1 MSHYFQTSENYDEKF
16 INIRQDIVKG
26 VQHSALVQEKFRN
39 YTNTCLYYGL
49 KHGLFHPTV
58 EHPRFIITGGAGF
71 IGSHLVKYLRKQQY
85 KARQIKVLDNL
96 WRGRLHNLQFEN
108 GSWAISIALDFC
120 MLDLRNADDALK
132 FVTGADVVFHL
143 ADVMAGVSSA
153 FSYQLPVFQDNILI
167 NSNTIHAAKTNKI
180 ESFIYVGTACS
191 FPKFLQN
198 DGGIHSLKESPSY
211 PAEREFWY
219 GWSKLMGEY
228 EAELAKSNSF
238 NVGILRLHHVYGP
251 YSDYNTATEQTVPF
265 LIRKALN
272 TNNNSFIV
280 SRSGEQYQDILYVDD
295 VIDSLLS
302 MLKRGMN
309 KGVIQ
314 VGTGKATTIKE
325 LAYIVNQLVER
336 QSQKKMNIIFD
347 NTQSEG
353 DRERIDNFDRAR
365 NILKWKPKVDIQ
377 EGIST
382 TMSWIADNERKQRVL
397 VITIGQIRGGE
408 IAWKSLQKFLL
419 QPFNA
424 HLAIYVSNWQTR
436 TLLHDMAQYIWIVP
450 EYTDWGAVFEMIAK
464 TCHVNSNIG
473 KWRKYCKIPGQ
484 FMGGVANC
492 SHSGSAGILLA
503 FRWLVQQKLLEFNLL
518 DKYDWFILTR
528 ADELYLCNHHD
539 FLEMNKNH
547 ALLPTGENYGGWSDR
562 HIIGKSSNFL
572 KMMNITTD
580 LICKPDFWLKTLKRL
595 RGEVNLESIQK
606 IIWSHMKLE
615 VSEFPRS
622 MFTVKREQDATRWS
636 NGISHPDVEIFGL
649 KIKYPDEFTAAVKHC
664 KITNVTNALKEAQQY
679 NWEV

>member
-26 VQHSALVQEKFRN
+26 VQHSAPVQEKFGN
-39 YTNTCLYYGL
+39 YTNTCPYYGL
-49 KHGLFHPTV
+49 QHGLFHPTV

-71 IGSHLVKYLRKQQY
+71 IGSHLVKHLRKQQY
-85 KARQIKVLDNL
+85 KATQIKVLDNL
-96 WRGRLHNLQFEN
+96 GRGRLHNLQFEN
-108 GSWAISIALDFC
+108 GSWAISIALNFC
-120 MLDLRNADDALK
+120 MLDLRNADDASK

-143 ADVMAGVSSA
+143 ANVMAGVSYA
-153 FSYQLPVFQDNILI
+153 FSHQLPVFQDNILI

-180 ESFIYVGTACS
+180 KNFIYVGTACS
-191 FPKFLQN
+191 FPKILQH
-198 DGGIHSLKESPSY
+198 DAGIHSLNENPTY
-211 PAEREFWY
+211 PAKREFWY

-251 YSDYNTATEQTVPF
+251 YSDYNTVTEQTIPC
-265 LIRKALN
+265 LIRKAID
-272 TNNNSFIV
+272 TNNDSFIV
-280 SRSGEQYQDILYVDD
+280 SGSGEHYQDILYVDD

-325 LAYIVNQLVER
+325 LAYIVNQLIE
-336 QSQKKMNIIFD
+336 SKFQKKRNIIFD
-347 NTQSEG
+347 NTQPQG
-353 DRERIDNFDRAR
+353 DKGPIAILDRAM

-382 TMSWIADNERKQRVL
+382 TMSWIADNERKQRIL

-436 TLLHDMAQYIWIVP
+436 TLLHDMAHYIWTVP

-492 SHSGSAGILLA
+492 SHSGSAGILFA
-503 FRWLVQQKLLEFNLL
+503 FRWLVQQKFSNLI
-518 DKYDWFILTR
+518 YSINT
-528 ADELYLCNHHD
+528 
-539 FLEMNKNH
+539 
-547 ALLPTGENYGGWSDR
+547 
-562 HIIGKSSNFL
+562 IGSF
-572 KMMNITTD
+572 
-580 LICKPDFWLKTLKRL
+580 
-595 RGEVNLESIQK
+595 
-606 IIWSHMKLE
+606 
-615 VSEFPRS
+615 
-622 MFTVKREQDATRWS
+622 
-636 NGISHPDVEIFGL
+636 
-649 KIKYPDEFTAAVKHC
+649 
-664 KITNVTNALKEAQQY
+664 
-679 NWEV
+679 